1 MPLKGKMIL
10 IVEDEELLR
19 EVIVEEFQYAGLKV
33 LEATGGHEALKM
45 MEARNDIDILFTD
58 IKMPE
63 GNGIDLVKNVHLLP
77 ETHRPK
83 VFMFTAYGEFPESE
97 MNTYE
102 VLHKFKK
109 PFVWEEIIQIIKE
122 KGNF

>member
-1 MPLKGKMIL
+1 MPLKGKTIL

-19 EVIVEEFQYAGLKV
+19 EVIAEEFQYAGLKV
-33 LEATGGHEALKM
+33 IEACGGNEALKLL
-45 MEARNDIDILFTD
+45 EVSNDIDILFTD
-58 IKMPE
+58 IKMPD
-63 GNGIDLVKNVHLLP
+63 GNGIDLVKQVHLLP
-77 ETHRPK
+77 IANRPK

-97 MNTYE
+97 MDTYE

-109 PFVWEEIIQIIKE
+109 PFVWEEIIQIIKD

>member
-1 MPLKGKMIL
+1 MPLKGKTIL

-33 LEATGGHEALKM
+33 LESTGGNDALKL
-45 MEARNDIDILFTD
+45 MEERNDIDILFTD
-58 IKMPE
+58 IKMPD
-63 GNGIDLVKNVHLLP
+63 GNGIDLVKKVHLLP
-77 ETHRPK
+77 ESHRPK
-83 VFMFTAYGEFPESE
+83 VFMFTAYGEFPENE
-97 MNTYE
+97 MMTYE
-102 VLHKFKK
+102 VLYKFKK

>member
-1 MPLKGKMIL
+1 MPLKGKTIL

-19 EVIVEEFQYAGLKV
+19 EVIAEEFQYAGLKV
-33 LEATGGHEALKM
+33 IEACGGNEALKLL
-45 MEARNDIDILFTD
+45 EVSNDIDILFTD
-58 IKMPE
+58 IKMPD
-63 GNGIDLVKNVHLLP
+63 GNGIDLVKQVHLLP
-77 ETHRPK
+77 IANRPK

-97 MNTYE
+97 MDTYE